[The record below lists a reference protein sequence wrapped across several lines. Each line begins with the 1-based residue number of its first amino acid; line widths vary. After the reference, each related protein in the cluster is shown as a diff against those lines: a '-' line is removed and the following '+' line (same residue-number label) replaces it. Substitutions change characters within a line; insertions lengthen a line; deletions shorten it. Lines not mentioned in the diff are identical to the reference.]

1 MSGKVT
7 VTNRVIYLRAASLER
22 KWKGDGD
29 VLDASELE
37 TLDGGSWSVWIGSLA
52 AGDRIDESSVTVT
65 GSLSAPGTAPS
76 YMDASD
82 IRITDASGRD
92 VTDCYEVY
100 TANGTLK
107 LT

>member
-1 MSGKVT
+1 MT
-7 VTNRVIYLRAASLER
+7 A
-22 KWKGDGD
+22 
-29 VLDASELE
+29 
-37 TLDGGSWSVWIGSLA
+37 
-52 AGDRIDESSVTVT
+52 ESTIT
-65 GSLSAPGTAPS
+65 APGTAPS

-100 TANGTLK
+100 TANGTLT